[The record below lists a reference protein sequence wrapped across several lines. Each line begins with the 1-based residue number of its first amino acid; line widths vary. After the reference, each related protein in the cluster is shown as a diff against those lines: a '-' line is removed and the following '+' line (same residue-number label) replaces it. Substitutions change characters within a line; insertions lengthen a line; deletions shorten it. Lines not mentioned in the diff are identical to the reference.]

1 MGGRGSEDLAVQLQS
16 DEVSHIT
23 TSIDGPVPLAI
34 DVPALSLE
42 AVETEISPS
51 SDDSVTAYTAS
62 AEALVQILKELEDDA
77 AASPRL
83 PPHLPT
89 ISPPCKQSLP
99 QVQDPIVESPPIVQ
113 VQPPTALPLTVLKD
127 LSVFKSASSCLACLP
142 VYIQGLLCSFAVHQY
157 AYENAISSQS

>member
-16 DEVSHIT
+16 DEASHIR

-51 SDDSVTAYTAS
+51 SDDSVTAYAAS
-62 AEALVQILKELEDDA
+62 AEALVQILKELEDDV

-83 PPHLPT
+83 PPKLPT
-89 ISPPCKQSLP
+89 ISPPCEQILP
-99 QVQDPIVESPPIVQ
+99 PVQDPIVESAPIVQ
-113 VQPPTALPLTVLKD
+113 VQPPTALPLTALKD
-127 LSVFKSASSCLACLP
+127 LNVFISASSSLAHLP
-142 VYIQGLLCSFAVHQY
+142 V
-157 AYENAISSQS
+157 